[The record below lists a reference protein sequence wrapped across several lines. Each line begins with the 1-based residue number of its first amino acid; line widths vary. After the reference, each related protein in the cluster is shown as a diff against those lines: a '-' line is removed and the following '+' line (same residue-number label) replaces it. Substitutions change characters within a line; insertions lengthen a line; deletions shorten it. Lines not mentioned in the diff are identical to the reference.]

1 MEHEI
6 VLVED
11 EMVVGL
17 ELRKTLERL
26 GYRVSDVLT
35 SGEGAVD
42 YVLNNDVDLVLMD
55 VKLQGALDGIEAT
68 NRLHESRDVPVVF
81 ITSYSDEKMLE
92 RIRQTE
98 ACGYIKKP
106 FDKDDLAS
114 VTRHAFDEA
123 DETPSVNNGEILFE
137 CIEHFLSVLVLG
149 LLQDVKRFLLWKNSP
164 HSLSL

>member
-1 MEHEI
+1 MDHEI

-42 YVLNNDVDLVLMD
+42 YVFNNDVDLVLMD

-68 NRLHESRDVPVVF
+68 NQLHESLDVPVVF
-81 ITSYSDEKMLE
+81 VTSYSDEGMIE
-92 RIRQTE
+92 RIRQTD

-106 FDKDDLAS
+106 FDKDDLES
-114 VTRHAFDEA
+114 VTRHALS
-123 DETPSVNNGEILFE
+123 ETDDDRSLSNGELLLEFGNRLVNWL
-137 CIEHFLSVLVLG
+137 IE
-149 LLQDVKRFLLWKNSP
+149 
-164 HSLSL
+164 SLRQPSTVPS

>member
-26 GYRVSDVLT
+26 GYRVSNVLT

-42 YVLNNDVDLVLMD
+42 YVLNNDIDLVLMD

-68 NRLHESRDVPVVF
+68 NRLHESLEVPVVF

-92 RIRQTE
+92 RIRRTD

-106 FDKDDLAS
+106 FDKDDLET
-114 VTRHAFDEA
+114 VTRHALNEA
-123 DETPSVNNGEILFE
+123 DGDPSVNNGEVLFE
-137 CIEHFLSVLVLG
+137 ALGKVFPLNWRNVL
-149 LLQDVKRFLLWKNSP
+149 RRISP
-164 HSLSL
+164 RPL